1 MATIFGLKVEL
12 TLAFWPF
19 LASKSKSLS
28 RSSASG
34 ELERESEFD
43 FKPKTGYFARVS
55 AMSGRNPVFFCDAG
69 RTHSRNSGV
78 FSVKVKLTLA
88 N

>member
-1 MATIFGLKVEL
+1 MKVEATLAIQRSWGVKLEL

-34 ELERESEFD
+34 ELDRESEFD
-43 FKPKTGYFARVS
+43 FKPKTG
-55 AMSGRNPVFFCDAG
+55 
-69 RTHSRNSGV
+69 
-78 FSVKVKLTLA
+78 
-88 N
+88 